1 MAAGRRDPQ
10 LGRMWGMRTAAGV
23 DLGDADGGRAVER
36 RSRGPRRREGA
47 AAVGEAAPGGPR
59 RRESDGRRWSN
70 TRRPEEV
77 GGSGGRRWSGGR
89 RPEEEGG
96 AGRWLRGAGGGS
108 GAGGAGRWPLGW
120 VGGGG
125 WHWGVGKE
133 REKP

>member
-10 LGRMWGMRTAAGV
+10 LGRMWAMRTAAGV

-36 RSRGPRRREGA
+36 RSRGPRRREGVVA
-47 AAVGEAAPGGPR
+47 GGGARLGGR
-59 RRESDGRRWSN
+59 RR
-70 TRRPEEV
+70 
-77 GGSGGRRWSGGR
+77 SGGRWRSGGR

-96 AGRWLRGAGGGS
+96 ADRWLRGAGGGS